1 MFCFQQKGMED
12 IKGFLA
18 WLSPKERRAH
28 ELGQLM
34 LKTSYDIVKTHGYQK
49 YLEATKPKIEK
60 PAGDVKPAVP
70 K

>member
-1 MFCFQQKGMED
+1 MED

-18 WLSPKERRAH
+18 WLPPKERRAH

-49 YLEATKPKIEK
+49 YLEAMKSKIEK
-60 PAGDVKPAVP
+60 PAGDGKPADP